1 MRFFSL
7 TYNSLK
13 QFLFQQKLIL
23 HRQNNFY
30 RVKSGYFRSDEDV
43 KNQAKEKLTVRF
55 PEIPIEKEIKVEKVY
70 TEYRYGQISTLRE
83 GEQFWLLHIYSK
95 YDLIFQLLY
104 FSIKNAQNL
113 ADNFSF
119 LVHVLKSLYPYS
131 LLFSKIFLTQVFPY
145 TVLSLNIFS
154 LDCRYSIQWKNTLTS
169 TFIRKYKLYILI
181 LNSFSV
187 NLSAYLT
194 CYNLF

>member
-1 MRFFSL
+1 MYLALKVHVHSTFNYYRLVFFLL

-43 KNQAKEKLTVRF
+43 KNQAKEKLAVRF

-83 GEQFWLLHIYSK
+83 GEQFWLLQIP
-95 YDLIFQLLY
+95 
-104 FSIKNAQNL
+104 
-113 ADNFSF
+113 
-119 LVHVLKSLYPYS
+119 VYPNMI
-131 LLFSKIFLTQVFPY
+131 LFSNCFIFL
-145 TVLSLNIFS
+145 
-154 LDCRYSIQWKNTLTS
+154 
-169 TFIRKYKLYILI
+169 
-181 LNSFSV
+181 
-187 NLSAYLT
+187 
-194 CYNLF
+194 